1 MCYNM
6 NMKKTVMIVGALL
19 MVGILVKPVN
29 VGAAELSDKQKD
41 SIVEHCDTI
50 KENLKSLQHRDSR
63 ARVYLGRYYEIILN
77 KFITPLN
84 MRLVENN
91 LVDNKLMDNQNNFS
105 KMRTNFIIDYV
116 EYQKTLED
124 LVATDCK
131 NEPTKFYERLENVRL
146 KRGVV
151 SKDVSK
157 LRKLAGE
164 QMDLVDA
171 LKGTL

>member
-1 MCYNM
+1 MVTTCQYTLYLYAFIFLFLKGFYNFQ
-6 NMKKTVMIVGALL
+6 
-19 MVGILVKPVN
+19 
-29 VGAAELSDKQKD
+29 SFFYR
-41 SIVEHCDTI
+41 H
-50 KENLKSLQHRDSR
+50 
-63 ARVYLGRYYEIILN
+63 
-77 KFITPLN
+77 
-84 MRLVENN
+84 
-91 LVDNKLMDNQNNFS
+91 
-105 KMRTNFIIDYV
+105 TNFIIDYV